1 MKKVSIYHNNRCSK
15 SRQVLALLQE
25 KNVNL
30 DIVEYLKQPL
40 LEGTLKQILNQLGIK
55 PIELMRKGE
64 QDFKTHVKGKDLKDD
79 DLIALMVQYPKLIER
94 PILVSGDKALVA
106 RPPELVSDFISSL

>member
-15 SRQVLALLQE
+15 SRQALALLQE

-40 LEGTLKQILNQLGIK
+40 QEGTLKRILIQLEIK

-64 QDFKTHVKGKDLKDD
+64 QDFKTHVKGKVLKDD

>member
-15 SRQVLALLQE
+15 SRQALAILQDR
-25 KNVNL
+25 NVDV

-40 LEGTLKQILNQLGIK
+40 QEGTLKRILIQLEIK

>member
-15 SRQVLALLQE
+15 SRQALALLQE

-40 LEGTLKQILNQLGIK
+40 QEGTLKRILIQLEIK

>member
-15 SRQVLALLQE
+15 SRQALALLQE
-25 KNVNL
+25 KNVSV

-40 LEGTLKQILNQLGIK
+40 LEVTLKRILNQLGIK
-55 PIELMRKGE
+55 PIELTRKGE
-64 QDFKTHVKGKDLKDD
+64 HDFKTHVKGKDLKDD

-94 PILVSGDKALVA
+94 PILVSGDKAIVA

>member
-15 SRQVLALLQE
+15 SRQALALLQE

-40 LEGTLKQILNQLGIK
+40 QEGTLKRILIQLEIK

-79 DLIALMVQYPKLIER
+79 DLIALMVRYPKLIER
-94 PILVSGDKALVA
+94 PILVSSDKAIVA